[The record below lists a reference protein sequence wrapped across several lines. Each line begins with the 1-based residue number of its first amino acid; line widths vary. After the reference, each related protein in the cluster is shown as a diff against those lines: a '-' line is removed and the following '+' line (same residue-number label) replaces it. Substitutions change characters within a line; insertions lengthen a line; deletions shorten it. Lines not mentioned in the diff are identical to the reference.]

1 MNKKITLLVLLFFA
15 PFMFS
20 QEVSS
25 EYGYKKEKN
34 KSGWNFIEQDNII
47 LYSNN
52 TFLRTYSLQYHEII
66 KFQEKG
72 TWEMKNNTL
81 TLKIEYKKV
90 EKWIETEIF
99 QYYKVKK
106 KSIIQLDNNKE
117 NRKLKKIN

>member
-1 MNKKITLLVLLFFA
+1 
-15 PFMFS
+15 MFS

-25 EYGYKKEKN
+25 EYRYKKEKN
-34 KSGWNFIEQDNII
+34 KSGWNFTEQDNII

-52 TFLRTYSLQYHEII
+52 TFLRTYSLQYHEVI

-99 QYYKVKK
+99 QYYKVKN
-106 KSIIQLDNNKE
+106 KSIIQLDNFNE